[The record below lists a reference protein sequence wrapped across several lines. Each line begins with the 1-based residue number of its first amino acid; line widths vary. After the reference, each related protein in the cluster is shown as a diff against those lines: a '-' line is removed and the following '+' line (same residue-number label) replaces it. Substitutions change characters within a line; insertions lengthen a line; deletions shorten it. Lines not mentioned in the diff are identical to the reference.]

1 LPAVAPSSQATGQA
15 HALEPRKKTRATTAR
30 MTDAEEL
37 RAFAAYRPGPP
48 FGKHTPFIDQWRA
61 TRLRRELARGPRRAV

>member
-1 LPAVAPSSQATGQA
+1 MVSQQRTSGQPAS
-15 HALEPRKKTRATTAR
+15 ALEAGKGSRATTAR

-48 FGKHTPFIDQWRA
+48 FGKHTPFIDAWRV

>member
-1 LPAVAPSSQATGQA
+1 
-15 HALEPRKKTRATTAR
+15 

-48 FGKHTPFIDQWRA
+48 FGKHTPFIDAWRV